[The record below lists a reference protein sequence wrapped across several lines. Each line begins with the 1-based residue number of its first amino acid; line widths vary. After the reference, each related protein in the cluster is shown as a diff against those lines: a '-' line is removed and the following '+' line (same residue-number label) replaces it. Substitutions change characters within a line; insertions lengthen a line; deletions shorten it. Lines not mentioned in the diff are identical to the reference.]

1 MVYYFDIVAVK
12 ALLHYIL
19 TTNPSY
25 ENRELIERV
34 AEGDEQAFALL
45 YYELLPVIHAFLFK
59 ILKSETAVEDA
70 VQETFIRIWMNRD
83 KLPAVEQPRAWMARV
98 ALNECYR
105 LLRNQSRLKS
115 QETIL
120 QEDRWADADLAT
132 DRVTLAETK
141 QMIHKAVE
149 ELPGRRKLIYKMSRE
164 QGMKIPEIAAA
175 LELSPGYV
183 KNALGLAL
191 QQLRKHLTE
200 EGKILLLLY
209 MAEKF

>member
-1 MVYYFDIVAVK
+1 MVCYLNIVAVK
-12 ALLHYIL
+12 ALLHYVL

-45 YYELLPVIHAFLFK
+45 YYELLPVIHGFLFK
-59 ILKSETAVEDA
+59 MLKSETAVQDA

-105 LLRNQSRLKS
+105 LLRSQARLKS

-120 QEDRWADADLAT
+120 QDDEWAGGDLAT
-132 DRVTLAETK
+132 DRMTLAETK
-141 QMIHKAVE
+141 QMIHNAVE
-149 ELPGRRKLIYKMSRE
+149 ELPERRKLIFKMSRE
-164 QGMKIPEIAAA
+164 QGLKIPEIAAV
-175 LELSPGYV
+175 LDLSPGYV
-183 KNALGLAL
+183 KNALVLAL

-209 MAEKF
+209 MLEKF